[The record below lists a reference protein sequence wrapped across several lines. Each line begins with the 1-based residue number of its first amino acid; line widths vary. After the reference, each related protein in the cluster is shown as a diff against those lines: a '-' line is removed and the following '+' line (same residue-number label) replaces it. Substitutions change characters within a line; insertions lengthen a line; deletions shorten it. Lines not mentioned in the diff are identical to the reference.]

1 MKKIFLCLYPVREFC
16 YDYDCLLDEDEF
28 DHCYKVLNECIEKR
42 YRENGYQ
49 VVFAM
54 YPEKN
59 IFGVIPDATDKIITT
74 DVSFE
79 EATKKDEDKV
89 KYPSEEY
96 LIKQLISLNNQTYP
110 NLKLYIFDDC
120 IKKRCNLDLF
130 EKYITNFSY
139 EVLPYCEE
147 NINYMGA
154 FEKLVQRSDG
164 EYIAFC
170 DQDDIWMDDKVEK
183 CVAYMN
189 EKNIDLVVTDKQI
202 IDENDNVTCSSVRK
216 HSNKNYDNWNTYDDI
231 TKYNIFVTYA
241 VGMSIIMKASFA
253 KKSLPFS
260 KYTGH
265 DKWVL
270 ACTSTEGKVGYLN
283 LPLVQYR
290 RHGKNVS
297 GVLVGIET
305 KEDYINQRIMP
316 DLKMIED
323 FKQKYPNHKDLN
335 EIEKFANARRTGNI
349 KTLFKL
355 RYLAPDIAK
364 FDIVTA
370 LLPKKLFSFMV
381 KIAQKIR

>member
-1 MKKIFLCLYPVREFC
+1 MKIAVLMSTYNGHKYLDKQLKSIAEQTVVNHLTLYIRDDGSKDDTFDIIDKWKNKINIVLY
-16 YDYDCLLDEDEF
+16 
-28 DHCYKVLNECIEKR
+28 K
-42 YRENGYQ
+42 
-49 VVFAM
+49 
-54 YPEKN
+54 EKN
-59 IFGVIPDATDKIITT
+59 AGPAM
-74 DVSFE
+74 SFWQLLMKSE
-79 EATKKDEDKV
+79 V
-89 KYPSEEY
+89 KADYY
-96 LIKQLISLNNQTYP
+96 
-110 NLKLYIFDDC
+110 
-120 IKKRCNLDLF
+120 
-130 EKYITNFSY
+130 
-139 EVLPYCEE
+139 
-147 NINYMGA
+147 
-154 FEKLVQRSDG
+154 
-164 EYIAFC
+164 AFC

-381 KIAQKIR
+381 KIAQKIS

>member
-1 MKKIFLCLYPVREFC
+1 MNNKQVDI
-16 YDYDCLLDEDEF
+16 LLSV
-28 DHCYKVLNECIEKR
+28 YNP
-42 YRENGYQ
+42 N
-49 VVFAM
+49 
-54 YPEKN
+54 
-59 IFGVIPDATDKIITT
+59 
-74 DVSFE
+74 
-79 EATKKDEDKV
+79 
-89 KYPSEEY
+89 EEY

-147 NINYMGA
+147 NLNYMGA

-265 DKWVL
+265 DQWVL

-381 KIAQKIR
+381 KIAQKIS